1 MTDFNYKKYSLEQL
15 ENWMHDAMSSD
26 ATPNEIYDVIV
37 NVVREN
43 YYHHK
48 QQASFAYELMTRFNQ
63 RPDTFIDE
71 KLNAVDKVVKWVL
84 PVDVDGLTGECY
96 INLPDDLLEAAKL
109 NEGDTVEWIDNK
121 DGSYALKK
129 VWKDPYENEM
139 LGAGYKMIDGVWT
152 LEK

>member
-1 MTDFNYKKYSLEQL
+1 MTDFNYKEYSLEQL

-26 ATPNEIYDVIV
+26 ATPNEIYDVIA

-48 QQASFAYELMTRFNQ
+48 QQASFAYELMTKFNQ
-63 RPDTFIDE
+63 RSDKFTGE
-71 KLNAVDKVVKWVL
+71 KLNTVDKVVKWVL

-96 INLPDDLLEAAKL
+96 VNLPDDLLETAKL
-109 NEGDTVEWIDNK
+109 NEGDTVEWVDNK
-121 DGSYALKK
+121 DGSYTLKK
-129 VWKDPYENEM
+129 VWEDPYKNEM
-139 LGAGYKMIDGVWT
+139 LTAGYKMIDGVWT